1 MTRTVGVL
9 FLLAALVVPV
19 AGQPPAKAPGRF
31 LDVDV
36 VALDRNGMPIDDL
49 RRDELEVWIG
59 GLRIPT
65 DTFIKVSPTE
75 DPERARRTIVLLLDD
90 VTLSPMGVSRTRE
103 VARRFVNRLVPGE
116 SMIVMTLSGGGGK
129 ASSERSELLRAVDAY
144 NVRASGFMRPDELS
158 AHVLN
163 TITSISRQVAEAPGR
178 RKVIVAIGASWLFD
192 TPIPPPNAAR
202 PVDKELTEALRAM
215 AAANVTLYVVDPGG
229 VGMSP
234 VLGGGNGFARDT
246 GGYAFTNSND
256 AFAAVERIM
265 RETSTYYIVR
275 IEDPPVF
282 KTHELR
288 DLEVRTKRRGVSVR
302 ARRAIIGRL

>member
-36 VALDRNGMPIDDL
+36 VALDRNGMPIVDL

-65 DTFIKVSPTE
+65 DTFIKVSPDD

-90 VTLSPMGVSRTRE
+90 ITLNPTGAARARE
-103 VARRFVNRLVPGE
+103 VARRFVNRLAEGDQMV
-116 SMIVMTLSGGGGK
+116 VMSLTGGGGK
-129 ASSERSELLRAVDAY
+129 ATTDRDALLRAVDSY
-144 NVRASGFMRPDELS
+144 NVRASAFMRPDELS

-163 TITSISRQVAEAPGR
+163 TITSISRQVSEAPGR
-178 RKVIVAIGASWLFD
+178 RKAIVAIGAAWLFD
-192 TPIPPPNAAR
+192 TPIPPPTTNR
-202 PVDKELTEALRAM
+202 PVDRELTEALRAM
-215 AAANVTLYVVDPGG
+215 AASNVTLYVVDPGG

-246 GGYAFTNSND
+246 GGYAFTNTND
-256 AFAAVERIM
+256 AFGAVDRVM

-282 KTHELR
+282 KSHDLR
-288 DLEVRTKRRGVSVR
+288 DLEVRVKRRGVSVR
-302 ARRAIIGRL
+302 ARRAIIGRQ